1 MVKGIDLL
9 SKRLGVTISPT
20 LLQQALTHRS
30 YSYEHDNAPNNE
42 RLEFLGDSVL
52 GFVVTAHIT
61 EKFPDLAEGELTK
74 IKNGV
79 VSAKALTDVGI
90 QLGIG
95 EHLILGKGEESSG
108 GRTKANL
115 IADAVEAI
123 LGAVYVE
130 AGLAAAAA
138 IVERYIF
145 PMLEDHLGLLENSD
159 PKTQLQELAQAKN
172 LAQPHYK
179 NSFEGPDHDRDFQS
193 TVTVG
198 DVVATGAA
206 RNKKAAESIAAA
218 NALKAFGAN

>member
-1 MVKGIDLL
+1 MGLEVF
-9 SKRLGVTISPT
+9 SQRLGVTIDPT

-52 GFVVTAHIT
+52 GFVVTTHIY

-79 VSAKALTDVGI
+79 VSAKALAEVGI
-90 QLGIG
+90 ELGLG
-95 EHLILGKGEESSG
+95 EYLVLGKGEESSG

-123 LGAVYVE
+123 LGAVYLD
-130 AGLAAAAA
+130 AGLPAAAA
-138 IVERYIF
+138 IVERYVF
-145 PMLEDHLGLLENSD
+145 PMLDDHLGLLENSD
-159 PKTQLQELAQAKN
+159 PKTQLLEIAQAKN
-172 LAQPHYK
+172 LGHPHYE
-179 NSFEGPDHDRDFQS
+179 NTFVGPDHDRDFQS
-193 TVTVG
+193 TVTLG
-198 DVVATGAA
+198 DVVATGSA
-206 RNKKAAESIAAA
+206 RSRKAAEAIAAA

>member
-1 MVKGIDLL
+1 MGLEVF
-9 SKRLGVTISPT
+9 SQRLGVTIDPT

-52 GFVVTAHIT
+52 GFVVTTHIY

-79 VSAKALTDVGI
+79 VSAKALAEVGI
-90 QLGIG
+90 ELGLG
-95 EHLILGKGEESSG
+95 EHLVLGKGEESSG

-123 LGAVYVE
+123 LGAVYLD
-130 AGLAAAAA
+130 AGLPAAAA
-138 IVERYIF
+138 IVERYVF
-145 PMLEDHLGLLENSD
+145 PMLDDHLGLLENSD
-159 PKTQLQELAQAKN
+159 PKTQLLEIAQAQN
-172 LAQPHYK
+172 LGQPHYE
-179 NSFEGPDHDRDFQS
+179 NTFEGPDHDRDFKS
-193 TVTVG
+193 TVTLG
-198 DVVATGAA
+198 HVVATGSA
-206 RNKKAAESIAAA
+206 RSRKAAEAIAAA